1 MELRHLRY
9 FVAVAGAENVSRAA
23 MKLHVSQPALSR
35 QIRDLED
42 ELKVLLLERGA
53 QSVRLTDA
61 GKIFFREARAVLERA
76 DAAVAAVRA
85 VAGGAHTELHVG
97 YAPSLTAQIL
107 PGALR
112 NFQREFPRAR
122 VLLHDLSTEEMMTQL
137 RAKKIHL
144 SLMAR
149 PCANQLRGLRF
160 TELARYPMCIAM
172 AKNHPLARLRAVT
185 REKAARE
192 NFITYTREDYPDY
205 HAQLGG
211 LFGEKLRIVEEHD
224 SATSLIAAIE
234 SGRGAAM
241 VPTCMA
247 CLAGERIKL
256 IPLTPAPEPL
266 IVGAVSRAVAPTAAV
281 ERFIAVAKPDLS
293 R

>member
-9 FVAVAGAENVSRAA
+9 FVAVAEAENVSRAA
-23 MKLHVSQPALSR
+23 VKLHVSQPALSR
-35 QIRDLED
+35 QVRDLED

-61 GKIFFREARAVLERA
+61 GKIFFREARSVLERA

-85 VAGGAHTELHVG
+85 VAGGAHTELRVG

-122 VLLHDLSTEEMMTQL
+122 VLLHDLSTEEMLSQL

-144 SLMAR
+144 SLMVQ
-149 PCANQLRGLRF
+149 PCPKQLRGLRF
-160 TELARYPMCIAM
+160 VELARYPMCIAV
-172 AKNHPLARLRAVT
+172 ARNHPLARLRSVT

-192 NFITYTREDYPDY
+192 NLIAYTREDYPEY
-205 HAQLGG
+205 HAQLGELLG
-211 LFGEKLRIVEEHD
+211 AKLRIVEEHD
-224 SATSLIAAIE
+224 SATSLIAAVE
-234 SGRGAAM
+234 SGRGVAL

-247 CLAGERIKL
+247 CLAGERLKL
-256 IPLTPAPEPL
+256 VPLTPPTKPL
-266 IVGAVSRAVAPTAAV
+266 IVGAVCRAGAATAAQ
-281 ERFIAVAKPDLS
+281 EKFIAAA
-293 R
+293 RRTA

>member
-9 FVAVAGAENVSRAA
+9 FVAVAEAENVSRAA
-23 MKLHVSQPALSR
+23 VKLHVSQPALSR
-35 QIRDLED
+35 QVRDLED

-61 GKIFFREARAVLERA
+61 GKIFFREARSVLERA

-85 VAGGAHTELHVG
+85 VAGGAHTELRVG

-149 PCANQLRGLRF
+149 PCPKQLRGLRF
-160 TELARYPMCIAM
+160 TELARYPMCIAV
-172 AKNHPLARLRAVT
+172 ARNHPLARLRSVT

-192 NFITYTREDYPDY
+192 NLIAYTREDYPEY
-205 HAQLGG
+205 HAQLGELLG
-211 LFGEKLRIVEEHD
+211 AKLRIVEEHD
-224 SATSLIAAIE
+224 SATSLIAAVE
-234 SGRGAAM
+234 SGRGVAL

-247 CLAGERIKL
+247 CLAGERLKL
-256 IPLTPAPEPL
+256 VPLTPPTKPL
-266 IVGAVSRAVAPTAAV
+266 IVGAVCRAVAATAAQ
-281 ERFIAVAKPDLS
+281 EKFIAAA
-293 R
+293 RRTA